1 MWCCRPAFQLHRG
14 VGREEV
20 MSSTLVETVSINY
33 EDFNESFLTCGTCLF
48 KLWTGSFDGGEHTP
62 KLLHCSHTVCLHCL
76 TGIVASHARDD
87 GTFRC
92 PICRESIRIPSGGVA
107 ALPPSFLVNQ
117 LLDLMSRQRREVIP
131 KCSTHANQELL
142 FCESCD
148 LVFCTQCSNGSHQGS
163 AASYQHTVIP
173 LSIAIK
179 RMSEILC
186 YKANECYSKLNEA
199 SDAVTSEMHQLDHA
213 VDNTFEDVN
222 RAFQAIIDIIEQR
235 RDAVIS
241 NVKKMRDEK
250 KKVLQDQLDIIESE
264 RRKVQQECEGLQY
277 QVEVRNITKK
287 IAHLNTK
294 IDSLSTLVEPR
305 ENAFLRFES
314 QHNEAFEHIQT
325 TIEDYG
331 RVMTSKTF
339 PSLCFMKAKKAMTHL
354 RSEVVVYTVDYDGES
369 QTTGGDPLESEV
381 KSEGGDLIDSQIED
395 NEDGTY
401 SVFFTPENGGNH
413 SVAVKIFG
421 RPIKESPLIVEVLDE
436 HNPDIVYGSRGSG
449 KDQFLQPVG
458 ICIDDNEYMY
468 VADTGN
474 SRIKVLSPQLKEVQ
488 HIVGDA
494 LEGRSVTG
502 ITRTPSSSL
511 AFVNW
516 RKKTITEVTSSGQL
530 LSQFTHDQL
539 KEPTTLAVNCD
550 GEILVADNAANSIF
564 VFLPGGKLV
573 RRWGVKGNKPGQL
586 GSIAALCTG
595 PENEV
600 IVADSRIQ
608 VFSPEGQY
616 VRTIFETK
624 GKGPKGTYGGLFL
637 DPKGLLLATRQERNN
652 SCIQVFDY
660 ILGTLIFTID
670 SREAKL
676 KRPSG
681 LATTQDGYVI
691 IVDLGND
698 CVKKF
703 RYM

>member
-1 MWCCRPAFQLHRG
+1 MWCCGPSYQLHRG
-14 VGREEV
+14 VEREEV

-33 EDFNESFLTCGTCLF
+33 EDFNESFLTCGTCLC
-48 KLWTGSFDGGEHTP
+48 TFDGGEHTP

-76 TGIVASHARDD
+76 ARIVQSHARDD

-117 LLDLMSRQRREVIP
+117 LLDLMQRQRREVIP
-131 KCSTHANQELL
+131 KCSTHPAQELL

-148 LVFCTQCSNGSHQGS
+148 LVFCTVCSSGSHQGT

-199 SDAVTSEMHQLDHA
+199 SDAVTHEIHQLDHA
-213 VDNTFEDVN
+213 VDSTFEDVN
-222 RAFQAIIDIIEQR
+222 RAFQGIIDIIEER
-235 RDAVIS
+235 RTAVINS
-241 NVKKMRDEK
+241 VKKLRDEK
-250 KKVLQDQLDIIESE
+250 KKVLTDQLDIIESE
-264 RRKVQQECEGLQY
+264 RRKVQQECDGLQY

-294 IDSLSTLVEPR
+294 IDSVSTLIEPR
-305 ENAFLRFES
+305 ENAFLKFES
-314 QHNEAFEHIQT
+314 KHNEAFEDIQR
-325 TIEDYG
+325 TIQDYG
-331 RVMTSKTF
+331 KVVTSKTF
-339 PSLCFMKAKKAMTHL
+339 PSLCYMKAKKAMTHL
-354 RSEVVVYTVDYDGES
+354 RSEVVVHTVDYDGEN
-369 QTTGGDPLESEV
+369 QLIGGDPVDAEV
-381 KSEGGDLIDSQIED
+381 EEEANGEATETQVID
-395 NEDGTY
+395 NEDGSY
-401 SVFFTPENGGNH
+401 SVFFTPSSAGNH
-413 SVAVKIFG
+413 KVSVSIFG
-421 RPIKESPLIVEVLDE
+421 RAIKDSPLVVEVLDE
-436 HNPDIVYGSRGSG
+436 HNPDIVYGSKGSG

-458 ICIDDNEYMY
+458 LCIDENEFVY

-474 SRIKVLSPQLKEVQ
+474 SRIKVLSPHLKEVQ

-502 ITRTPSSSL
+502 ITRTPTGSL
-511 AFVNW
+511 VFVNW

-530 LSQFTHDQL
+530 LSQFTHEQL
-539 KEPTTLAVNCD
+539 EEPTTLAVNSE
-550 GEILVADNAANSIF
+550 GEILVADNASNSIF
-564 VFLPGGKLV
+564 VFLPGGKLL
-573 RRWGVKGNKPGQL
+573 RKWGTRGNKPGQI
-586 GSIAALCTG
+586 GSISALSTG
-595 PENEV
+595 PDNEV
-600 IVADSRIQ
+600 IIADSRIQ

-616 VRTIFETK
+616 QRTIFEAK
-624 GKGPKGTYGGLFL
+624 GKSPRGTYGGLFL

-652 SCIQVFDY
+652 SCIQVFDFT
-660 ILGTLIFTID
+660 LGSLIFTID
-670 SREAKL
+670 SKEAKL

-681 LATTQDGYVI
+681 LATTVDGHVI

-698 CVKKF
+698 CIKKF

>member
-1 MWCCRPAFQLHRG
+1 MHPYVHRG

-48 KLWTGSFDGGEHTP
+48 LTWAGSFDGGEHTP

-76 TGIVASHARDD
+76 SRIVASHARED

-163 AASYQHTVIP
+163 PASYQHTVIP

-199 SDAVTSEMHQLDHA
+199 SDAVRTEMHQLDHA
-213 VDNTFEDVN
+213 ADATFEEVN
-222 RAFQAIIDIIEQR
+222 RAFQAIVDVIEQR
-235 RDAVIS
+235 REAVVA

-250 KKVLQDQLDIIESE
+250 KKVLQDQLDIIEGE

-294 IDSLSTLVEPR
+294 IDSLATLVEPR
-305 ENAFLRFES
+305 ENAFLKFE
-314 QHNEAFEHIQT
+314 NGRGEAFDQVRA

-331 RVMTSKTF
+331 RVATSRTF

-354 RSEVVVYTVDYDGES
+354 RSEVLVTAVDYEG
-369 QTTGGDPLESEV
+369 QTQQVGGDPMEATVTSEA
-381 KSEGGDLIDSQIED
+381 GDNVECQVED
-395 NEDGTY
+395 NQDGTY
-401 SVFFTPENGGNH
+401 SVFFTPEQGGNH
-413 SVAVKIFG
+413 SVAVRLFG
-421 RPIKESPLIVEVLDE
+421 RPVKESPLTVEVLDE
-436 HNPDIVYGSRGSG
+436 HNPETVYGSRGSG
-449 KDQFLQPVG
+449 RDQFLQPVG
-458 ICIDDNEYMY
+458 ICLDEEGYLY

-474 SRIKVLSPQLKEVQ
+474 SRIKVLSPQLREVQ

-502 ITRTPSSSL
+502 ITRTPAGSL
-511 AFVNW
+511 VFVNW
-516 RKKTITEVTSSGQL
+516 RKRTVTEVTSSGQL
-530 LSQFTHDQL
+530 LSQFTHDRLQ
-539 KEPTTLAVNCD
+539 EPTALAVNGL

-564 VFLPGGKLV
+564 VFLAGGKLV
-573 RRWGVKGNKPGQL
+573 RHWGTKGTKPGQL
-586 GSIAALCTG
+586 GSVAALCCG
-595 PENEV
+595 PDNEV
-600 IVADSRIQ
+600 VVADSRIQ

-624 GKGPKGTYGGLFL
+624 AGKGPKGTYGGLFL
-637 DPKGLLLATRQERNN
+637 DPRGLLLATRQERSH

-660 ILGTLIFTID
+660 TLGTLIFTID

-681 LATTQDGYVI
+681 LAATPDGYVI

>member
-1 MWCCRPAFQLHRG
+1 MWCCRPSFQLHRG

-33 EDFNESFLTCGTCLF
+33 EDFNESFLTCGTCLC
-48 KLWTGSFDGGEHTP
+48 SFDGGEHTP

-76 TGIVASHARDD
+76 SRIVASHARED

-163 AASYQHTVIP
+163 PASYQHTVIP

-199 SDAVTSEMHQLDHA
+199 SDAVRTEMHQLDHA
-213 VDNTFEDVN
+213 ADATFEEVN
-222 RAFQAIIDIIEQR
+222 RAFQAIVDVIEQR
-235 RDAVIS
+235 REAVVA

-250 KKVLQDQLDIIESE
+250 KKVLQDQLDIIEGE

-277 QVEVRNITKK
+277 QVEVR
-287 IAHLNTK
+287 A
-294 IDSLSTLVEPR
+294 
-305 ENAFLRFES
+305 
-314 QHNEAFEHIQT
+314 

-331 RVMTSKTF
+331 RVATSRTF

-354 RSEVVVYTVDYDGES
+354 RSEVLVTAVDYEG
-369 QTTGGDPLESEV
+369 QTQQVGGDPMEATVTSEA
-381 KSEGGDLIDSQIED
+381 GDNVECQVED
-395 NEDGTY
+395 NQDGTY
-401 SVFFTPENGGNH
+401 SVFFTPEQGGNH
-413 SVAVKIFG
+413 SVAVRLFG
-421 RPIKESPLIVEVLDE
+421 RPVKESPLTVEVLDE
-436 HNPDIVYGSRGSG
+436 HNPETVYGSRGSG
-449 KDQFLQPVG
+449 RDQFLQPVG
-458 ICIDDNEYMY
+458 ICLDEEGYLY

-474 SRIKVLSPQLKEVQ
+474 SRIKVLSPQLREVQ

-502 ITRTPSSSL
+502 ITRTPAGSL
-511 AFVNW
+511 VFVNW
-516 RKKTITEVTSSGQL
+516 RKRTVTEVTSSGQL
-530 LSQFTHDQL
+530 LSQFTHDRLQ
-539 KEPTTLAVNCD
+539 EPTALAVNAL

-564 VFLPGGKLV
+564 VFLAGGKLV
-573 RRWGVKGNKPGQL
+573 RHWGTKGTKPGQL
-586 GSIAALCTG
+586 GSVAALCCG
-595 PENEV
+595 PDNEV
-600 IVADSRIQ
+600 VVADSRIQ

-637 DPKGLLLATRQERNN
+637 DPRGLLLATRQERSH

-660 ILGTLIFTID
+660 TLGTLIFTID

-681 LATTQDGYVI
+681 LAATPDGYVI

>member
-1 MWCCRPAFQLHRG
+1 MYF
-14 VGREEV
+14 
-20 MSSTLVETVSINY
+20 
-33 EDFNESFLTCGTCLF
+33 
-48 KLWTGSFDGGEHTP
+48 
-62 KLLHCSHTVCLHCL
+62 
-76 TGIVASHARDD
+76 
-87 GTFRC
+87 
-92 PICRESIRIPSGGVA
+92 
-107 ALPPSFLVNQ
+107 
-117 LLDLMSRQRREVIP
+117 
-131 KCSTHANQELL
+131 
-142 FCESCD
+142 
-148 LVFCTQCSNGSHQGS
+148 
-163 AASYQHTVIP
+163 
-173 LSIAIK
+173 
-179 RMSEILC
+179 
-186 YKANECYSKLNEA
+186 
-199 SDAVTSEMHQLDHA
+199 
-213 VDNTFEDVN
+213 
-222 RAFQAIIDIIEQR
+222 
-235 RDAVIS
+235 
-241 NVKKMRDEK
+241 
-250 KKVLQDQLDIIESE
+250 QDQLDIIESE

-624 GKGPKGTYGGLFL
+624 GLYF
-637 DPKGLLLATRQERNN
+637 
-652 SCIQVFDY
+652 
-660 ILGTLIFTID
+660 IL
-670 SREAKL
+670 KL
-676 KRPSG
+676 S
-681 LATTQDGYVI
+681 LVCA
-691 IVDLGND
+691 
-698 CVKKF
+698 
-703 RYM
+703 

>member
-1 MWCCRPAFQLHRG
+1 M
-14 VGREEV
+14 
-20 MSSTLVETVSINY
+20 
-33 EDFNESFLTCGTCLF
+33 
-48 KLWTGSFDGGEHTP
+48 
-62 KLLHCSHTVCLHCL
+62 
-76 TGIVASHARDD
+76 HART
-87 GTFRC
+87 G
-92 PICRESIRIPSGGVA
+92 PSA
-107 ALPPSFLVNQ
+107 APYAGNPS
-117 LLDLMSRQRREVIP
+117 
-131 KCSTHANQELL
+131 ELL

-163 AASYQHTVIP
+163 PASYQHTVIP

-186 YKANECYSKLNEA
+186 YKANECYSKVRGYWGFGGL
-199 SDAVTSEMHQLDHA
+199 
-213 VDNTFEDVN
+213 
-222 RAFQAIIDIIEQR
+222 
-235 RDAVIS
+235 
-241 NVKKMRDEK
+241 
-250 KKVLQDQLDIIESE
+250 DQLDIIEGE

-294 IDSLSTLVEPR
+294 IDSLATLVEPR
-305 ENAFLRFES
+305 ENAFLKFE
-314 QHNEAFEHIQT
+314 NGRGEAFDQVRA

-331 RVMTSKTF
+331 RVATSRTF

-354 RSEVVVYTVDYDGES
+354 RSEVLVTAVDYEG
-369 QTTGGDPLESEV
+369 QTQQVGGDPMEATVTSEA
-381 KSEGGDLIDSQIED
+381 GDNVECQVED
-395 NEDGTY
+395 NQDGTY
-401 SVFFTPENGGNH
+401 SVFFTPEQGGNH
-413 SVAVKIFG
+413 SVAVRLFG
-421 RPIKESPLIVEVLDE
+421 RPVKESPLTVEVLDE
-436 HNPDIVYGSRGSG
+436 HNPETVYGSRGSG
-449 KDQFLQPVG
+449 RDQFLQPVG
-458 ICIDDNEYMY
+458 ICLDEEGYLY

-474 SRIKVLSPQLKEVQ
+474 SRIKVLSPQLREVQ

-502 ITRTPSSSL
+502 ITRTPAGSL
-511 AFVNW
+511 VFVNW
-516 RKKTITEVTSSGQL
+516 RKRTVTEVTSSGQL
-530 LSQFTHDQL
+530 LSQFTHDRLQ
-539 KEPTTLAVNCD
+539 EPTALAVNGL

-564 VFLPGGKLV
+564 VFLAGGKLV
-573 RRWGVKGNKPGQL
+573 RHWGTKGTKPGQL
-586 GSIAALCTG
+586 GSVAALCCG
-595 PENEV
+595 PDNEV
-600 IVADSRIQ
+600 VVADSRIQ

-637 DPKGLLLATRQERNN
+637 DPRGLLLATRQERSH

-660 ILGTLIFTID
+660 TLGTLIFTID

-681 LATTQDGYVI
+681 LAATPDGYVI